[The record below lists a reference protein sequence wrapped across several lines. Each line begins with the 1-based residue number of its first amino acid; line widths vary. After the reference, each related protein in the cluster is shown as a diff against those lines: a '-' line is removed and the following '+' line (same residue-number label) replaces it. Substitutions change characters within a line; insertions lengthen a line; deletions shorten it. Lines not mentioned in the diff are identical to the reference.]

1 MGMFGDLDKLDKE
14 QHAESVREQQTAS
27 EQPQQTPAAPPLPT
41 RAPSPPITPKPP
53 RKITKHGKKQTPIT
67 PHDTTIPRNRDT
79 TGDTTVSR
87 YHDTI
92 IETTRRAVKQLGK
105 EAATHRF
112 TVEEKRALKSVERD
126 YEDKNI
132 RTSENE
138 ITRIS
143 INYMLEDYK
152 VNGKKSILAQIL
164 EILYS

>member
-1 MGMFGDLDKLDKE
+1 MGMFGDLAELDKE

-27 EQPQQTPAAPPLPT
+27 EQPQQTPAVTPLP
-41 RAPSPPITPKPP
+41 APAPTITPKLPKNST
-53 RKITKHGKKQTPIT
+53 RQRKKQTPIT
-67 PHDTTIPRNRDT
+67 PHDTTVPRNRDT